1 MHAAALRVEL
11 RIPEARS
18 LKDKRRTLQSV
29 VAELRNR
36 MSLSVAEIDHHDEWQ
51 RSTVGIAI
59 VAGGNT
65 ELDNRIAAVRRLL
78 SERVDLELLE
88 VGVSH
93 LEDPE

>member
-18 LKDKRRTLQSV
+18 LKAKRRVLQSV

-51 RSTVGIAI
+51 RSTVGVAI
-59 VAGGNT
+59 VAGGNADL
-65 ELDNRIAAVRRLL
+65 EKRIAAVRRML
-78 SERVDLELLE
+78 SERVDLEVLE
-88 VGVSH
+88 IVLSH